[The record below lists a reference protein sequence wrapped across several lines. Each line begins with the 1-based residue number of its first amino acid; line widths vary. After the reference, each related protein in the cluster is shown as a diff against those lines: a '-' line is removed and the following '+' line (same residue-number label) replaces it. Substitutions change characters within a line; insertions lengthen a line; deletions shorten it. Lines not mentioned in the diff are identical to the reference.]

1 MSSRRLTFLQI
12 ATPEIDA
19 DIYYATRFAAPDPV
33 ILIEHHGQ
41 KILAVTD
48 FERDRAL
55 KVATVDTVW
64 PALTVA
70 AEDARRR
77 RTTPD
82 LTPSGLAAAAL
93 RKLKV
98 SLVEVPASMPI
109 GFVERLHA
117 MGFKLHIRSEDT
129 FPRRLTKGPDEVR
142 AIVAVQRATER
153 AMAAAASMLRA
164 SRIVGREL
172 RYAGKRLCAEDLR
185 QAIQST
191 LLERQCIGAHTIVAV
206 GNQAVDPH
214 EEGHGP
220 IRPGQPVVIDIFP
233 RSMRTLY
240 FADMTRTLVRG
251 QPQRALVAQYRAVLK
266 AQNKALS
273 LIRPGVAVRAVH
285 QAVQQVFA
293 DRGFVTGE
301 QNGRLQGFTHSTG
314 HGVGL
319 EIHEP
324 PRIGVA
330 PESVRFRAGMIV
342 TVEPGLYYYG
352 VGGVRIEDLVLVTRQ
367 GIRNL
372 TRYPKKLVV

>member
-1 MSSRRLTFLQI
+1 
-12 ATPEIDA
+12 
-19 DIYYATRFAAPDPV
+19 
-33 ILIEHHGQ
+33 
-41 KILAVTD
+41 
-48 FERDRAL
+48 
-55 KVATVDTVW
+55 
-64 PALTVA
+64 
-70 AEDARRR
+70 
-77 RTTPD
+77 
-82 LTPSGLAAAAL
+82 
-93 RKLKV
+93 
-98 SLVEVPASMPI
+98 
-109 GFVERLHA
+109 
-117 MGFKLHIRSEDT
+117 MGFKLHIRPEEK
-129 FPRRLTKGPDEVR
+129 FPKRLIKRPEEVR

-164 SRIVGREL
+164 SRVVGREL

-185 QAIQST
+185 QAIQRT

-251 QPQRALVAQYRAVLK
+251 QPQPALVAQYRAVLN

-293 DRGFVTGE
+293 DLGFVTGE

-372 TRYPKKLVV
+372 TCYPKKLVV